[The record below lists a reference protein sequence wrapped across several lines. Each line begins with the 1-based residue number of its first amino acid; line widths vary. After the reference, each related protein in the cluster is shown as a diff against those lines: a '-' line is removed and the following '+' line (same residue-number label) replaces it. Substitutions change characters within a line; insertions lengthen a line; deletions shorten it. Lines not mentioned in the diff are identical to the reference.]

1 MMALAGIDML
11 PPAVGIP
18 VVRRE
23 VTAGGTGGEIVVA
36 GALGVMLEHADE
48 STRRDSS
55 ARGRRRTDGRTDGD
69 GHGDDGVV
77 VVTELD
83 PAAQP
88 FLDHHRI
95 EGTPVLPGVMGMEA
109 FAEAA
114 RLLAPGW
121 RSTAIEDVAF
131 LAPFKWYRDEP
142 RRLESAR
149 SARPGRRSR
158 PRRVPSRRTPHA
170 ARPA

>member
-11 PPAVGIP
+11 PPAIGIP

-23 VTAGGTGGEIVVA
+23 ITAGGTGGEIVVA
-36 GALGVMLEHADE
+36 GALGAMLDTPGSPPEP
-48 STRRDSS
+48 S
-55 ARGRRRTDGRTDGD
+55 RRRRCRADGRAGRLPPATMASSS
-69 GHGDDGVV
+69 
-77 VVTELD
+77 VTELD

-88 FLDHHRI
+88 FLHDHRI

-121 RSTAIEDVAF
+121 EVAAIEDVEF

-142 RRLESAR
+142 RRLEVHVRAVPDGDRLVATAGWTGAAR
-149 SARPGRRSR
+149 CPAS
-158 PRRVPSRRTPHA
+158 PSR
-170 ARPA
+170 